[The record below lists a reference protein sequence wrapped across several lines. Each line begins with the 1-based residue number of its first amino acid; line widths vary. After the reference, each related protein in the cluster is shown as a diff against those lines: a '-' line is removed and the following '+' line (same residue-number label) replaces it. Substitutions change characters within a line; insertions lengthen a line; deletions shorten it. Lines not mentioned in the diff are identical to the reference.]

1 MLRKT
6 FYLCPCLNNFCH
18 VVPSSTPNDK
28 VTPSFVEVYDIKFV
42 FYDICLSEERL
53 IFFSADTGKCLLIAI
68 NFIPKIIYQIY
79 SLVYDDNVE
88 LRKMLITDTELY

>member
-42 FYDICLSEERL
+42 FYDICLSEE
-53 IFFSADTGKCLLIAI
+53 IAI

>member
-1 MLRKT
+1 MHAVYLIWHVLLYNKIMSFINMLRKT

-53 IFFSADTGKCLLIAI
+53 IFFSADTGKC
-68 NFIPKIIYQIY
+68 
-79 SLVYDDNVE
+79 
-88 LRKMLITDTELY
+88 

>member
-1 MLRKT
+1 MT
-6 FYLCPCLNNFCH
+6 FAYL
-18 VVPSSTPNDK
+18 K
-28 VTPSFVEVYDIKFV
+28 K
-42 FYDICLSEERL
+42 
-53 IFFSADTGKCLLIAI
+53 IAI